1 MTSRADGELSR
12 ERFRFMIFLS
22 ACAHAL
28 LVLGVGFT
36 YLTDANDEATIEVTL
51 AQYRSQI
58 QPDDADFIAQEN
70 QTGSGS
76 QDEATVPSSPFLSDL
91 NDADINEVRPAPEAQ
106 VLNETPEQP
115 KLTTLTSINAEQV
128 IAQQRNAPE
137 QEEKQA
143 LSEQS
148 SSEEISL
155 AIASLQAQLDLQ
167 QQAFARQPRKYT
179 LSSAS
184 ARKSHEASYLDSW
197 RRRVEAV
204 GNINYPVQARQQQV
218 YGNVRMLIAL
228 NTSGQISETR
238 IIQSSGESLLDQA
251 AVDIVNL
258 AAPFEP
264 FPEELKA
271 EADILEIVR
280 TFRFHEGNT
289 LSSY

>member
-1 MTSRADGELSR
+1 MVSGADGELSR

-36 YLTDANDEATIEVTL
+36 YLTDANNEATIEVTL

-76 QDEATVPSSPFLSDL
+76 QHEATVPSSPFLSDL

-115 KLTTLTSINAEQV
+115 KLTALTSINAEQV

-228 NTSGQISETR
+228 NASGQISETR

>member
-1 MTSRADGELSR
+1 MTSGADGELSR

-36 YLTDANDEATIEVTL
+36 YLTDANDESSIEVIL

-76 QDEATVPSSPFLSDL
+76 QDETTVPSSPFMSDL

-115 KLTTLTSINAEQV
+115 NLTALSSINAEQAV
-128 IAQQRNAPE
+128 AQQRDMPE

-204 GNINYPVQARQQQV
+204 GNINYPIKARQQQV
-218 YGNVRMLIAL
+218 YGNVRMLISL
-228 NTSGQISETR
+228 NASGQISETR

>member
-1 MTSRADGELSR
+1 
-12 ERFRFMIFLS
+12 MIFLS

-36 YLTDANDEATIEVTL
+36 YLTDANNEATIEVTL

-76 QDEATVPSSPFLSDL
+76 QHEATVPSSPFLSDL

-115 KLTTLTSINAEQV
+115 NLTALTSINAEQV

-228 NTSGQISETR
+228 NASGQISETR

>member
-1 MTSRADGELSR
+1 MASGADGELSR

-36 YLTDANDEATIEVTL
+36 YLTDANDESSIEVTL

-76 QDEATVPSSPFLSDL
+76 QDETTVPSSPFISDL
-91 NDADINEVRPAPEAQ
+91 NDADINEVRPAPEAH
-106 VLNETPEQP
+106 VLNETPGQP
-115 KLTTLTSINAEQV
+115 NLTALSSINTEQAV
-128 IAQQRNAPE
+128 AQQRDMPE

-184 ARKSHEASYLDSW
+184 ARKSHEASYLNSW

-204 GNINYPVQARQQQV
+204 GNINYPIKARQQQV
-218 YGNVRMLIAL
+218 YGNVRMLISL
-228 NTSGQISETR
+228 NASGQISETR

-251 AVDIVNL
+251 AFDIVNL

>member
-1 MTSRADGELSR
+1 MTSGADGELSR

-36 YLTDANDEATIEVTL
+36 YLTNANDESSIEVIL
-51 AQYRSQI
+51 AQYHSQI
-58 QPDDADFIAQEN
+58 QPDDADFIAEEN

-76 QDEATVPSSPFLSDL
+76 QEETTVPSSPFMSDL
-91 NDADINEVRPAPEAQ
+91 NDADINEVRPAPKAQ
-106 VLNETPEQP
+106 VLNETPEN
-115 KLTTLTSINAEQV
+115 LTTLSSIDAEQAV
-128 IAQQRNAPE
+128 AQQRDMPE

-143 LSEQS
+143 LSKQS

-155 AIASLQAQLDLQ
+155 AIASLRAQLDLQ

-204 GNINYPVQARQQQV
+204 GNINYPIKARQQQV
-218 YGNVRMLIAL
+218 YGNVRMLISL
-228 NTSGQISETR
+228 NASGQISETR

>member
-1 MTSRADGELSR
+1 MVPGADGELSR
-12 ERFRFMIFLS
+12 ERFRFMVFLS

-28 LVLGVGFT
+28 IVLGVGFT
-36 YLTDANDEATIEVTL
+36 YLGDSIDKSSIEVTL
-51 AQYRSQI
+51 AQYRSQV

-76 QDEATVPSSPFLSDL
+76 QVDAIVPSSPFISDL
-91 NDADINEVRPAPEAQ
+91 NDAAINEVLPAPEAQ
-106 VLNETPEQP
+106 VVDETLEQP
-115 KLTTLTSINAEQV
+115 YMTALSSVNGEQV
-128 IAQQRNAPE
+128 VAQQRHTTE
-137 QEEKQA
+137 QEEKRA

-148 SSEEISL
+148 SSDEISL

-167 QQAFARQPRKYT
+167 RQAFARQPRKHT
-179 LSSAS
+179 ITSAS
-184 ARKSHEASYLDSW
+184 AKKSHEASYLDSW

-204 GNINYPVQARQQQV
+204 GNINYPMKARQQQV
-218 YGNVRMLIAL
+218 YGNVRMLISL
-228 NTSGQISETR
+228 NASGQVSETR
-238 IIQSSGESLLDQA
+238 IIQSSGKTLLDQA

-271 EADILEIVR
+271 EADIIELIR

>member
-1 MTSRADGELSR
+1 MTSGAAGELSR

-36 YLTDANDEATIEVTL
+36 YLTDANDESSIEVTL

-76 QDEATVPSSPFLSDL
+76 QDETTVPSSPFISDL
-91 NDADINEVRPAPEAQ
+91 NDADINEVRPAPEAH

-115 KLTTLTSINAEQV
+115 NLTALSSINTEQAV
-128 IAQQRNAPE
+128 AQQLDMPE

-167 QQAFARQPRKYT
+167 QQALARQPRKYT

-204 GNINYPVQARQQQV
+204 GNINYPIKARQQQV
-218 YGNVRMLIAL
+218 YGNVRMLISL
-228 NTSGQISETR
+228 NASGQISETR

-251 AVDIVNL
+251 AFDIINL

>member
-1 MTSRADGELSR
+1 MASEADEELSR
-12 ERFRFMIFLS
+12 ERFRFMVFLS

-36 YLTDANDEATIEVTL
+36 YLGDADDESSMEVTL

-76 QDEATVPSSPFLSDL
+76 KDEAIVPSSPFMPDL
-91 NDADINEVRPAPEAQ
+91 NDADINEVVPTPEAQ
-106 VLNETPEQP
+106 VLNETLEQP
-115 KLTTLTSINAEQV
+115 ALTALSSINGEQ
-128 IAQQRNAPE
+128 ILAQQSDTPE
-137 QEEKQA
+137 QEEKRA
-143 LSEQS
+143 PTEQS

-167 QQAFARQPRKYT
+167 QQAFARQPRKHT

-204 GNINYPVQARQQQV
+204 GNINYPIQARQRQV
-218 YGNVRMLIAL
+218 YGNVRMLISLNAL
-228 NTSGQISETR
+228 GQISEIR
-238 IIQSSGESLLDQA
+238 IIQSSGEALLDQA

-264 FPEELKA
+264 FPEELQA

>member
-1 MTSRADGELSR
+1 MASGADGELSR

-36 YLTDANDEATIEVTL
+36 YLTDANNEATIEVTL

-76 QDEATVPSSPFLSDL
+76 QHEATVPSSPFLSDL

-115 KLTTLTSINAEQV
+115 NLTALTSINAEQV

-137 QEEKQA
+137 QEERQA

-228 NTSGQISETR
+228 NASGQISETR

>member
-1 MTSRADGELSR
+1 MASGADGELSR

-36 YLTDANDEATIEVTL
+36 YLTDANNEATIEVTL

-115 KLTTLTSINAEQV
+115 NLTALTSIKAEQV

-137 QEEKQA
+137 QKERQA

-228 NTSGQISETR
+228 NASGQISETR

>member
-1 MTSRADGELSR
+1 
-12 ERFRFMIFLS
+12 MIFLS

-155 AIASLQAQLDLQ
+155 AIANLQAQLDLQ

-204 GNINYPVQARQQQV
+204 GNINYPIKARQQQV

-228 NTSGQISETR
+228 NASGQISETR

>member
-1 MTSRADGELSR
+1 MASGADGELSR

-36 YLTDANDEATIEVTL
+36 YLTDANNEATIEVTL

-76 QDEATVPSSPFLSDL
+76 QDETTVPSSPFMSDL

-115 KLTTLTSINAEQV
+115 NLTALTSINAEQV

-228 NTSGQISETR
+228 NASGQISETR

-280 TFRFHEGNT
+280 TFRFHEGNM

>member
-1 MTSRADGELSR
+1 MASGADGELSR

-228 NTSGQISETR
+228 NASGQISETR

-264 FPEELKA
+264 FPEELKD

>member
-1 MTSRADGELSR
+1 MVSGADGELSR

-36 YLTDANDEATIEVTL
+36 YLSDANNEATIEVTL

-76 QDEATVPSSPFLSDL
+76 QHEATVPSSPFLSDL

-115 KLTTLTSINAEQV
+115 NLTALTSINAEQV
-128 IAQQRNAPE
+128 IAQQRNASE

-155 AIASLQAQLDLQ
+155 AIASLRAQLDLQ

-228 NTSGQISETR
+228 NASGQISETR

>member
-1 MTSRADGELSR
+1 MASGADGELSR

-36 YLTDANDEATIEVTL
+36 YLKDANDEATIEVTL

-115 KLTTLTSINAEQV
+115 NLTALTSINAEQV
-128 IAQQRNAPE
+128 ISQQRNAPE

-148 SSEEISL
+148 NSEEISL

-228 NTSGQISETR
+228 NASGQISETR

-258 AAPFEP
+258 AAPFDP

-271 EADILEIVR
+271 EADILEIIR

>member
-1 MTSRADGELSR
+1 MVPGADGELSR
-12 ERFRFMIFLS
+12 ERFRFMVFLS

-28 LVLGVGFT
+28 IVLGVGFT
-36 YLTDANDEATIEVTL
+36 YLGDSIDKSSIEVTL
-51 AQYRSQI
+51 AQYRSQV

-76 QDEATVPSSPFLSDL
+76 QVDAIVPSSPFISDF
-91 NDADINEVRPAPEAQ
+91 NDAAINEVLPAPEAQ
-106 VLNETPEQP
+106 VVDETLEQP
-115 KLTTLTSINAEQV
+115 YMTALSSVNGEQV
-128 IAQQRNAPE
+128 VAQQRHTTE
-137 QEEKQA
+137 QEEKRA

-148 SSEEISL
+148 SSDEISL

-167 QQAFARQPRKYT
+167 RQAFARQPRKHT
-179 LSSAS
+179 ITSAS
-184 ARKSHEASYLDSW
+184 AKKSHEASYLDSW

-204 GNINYPVQARQQQV
+204 GNINYPKQARQQQV
-218 YGNVRMLIAL
+218 YGNVRMLISL
-228 NTSGQISETR
+228 NASGQVSETR
-238 IIQSSGESLLDQA
+238 IIQSSGKTLLDQA

-271 EADILEIVR
+271 EADIIELIR

>member
-1 MTSRADGELSR
+1 MAPGADGELSR
-12 ERFRFMIFLS
+12 ERFRFMVFLS

-36 YLTDANDEATIEVTL
+36 YIGDANDKSSIEVTL

-76 QDEATVPSSPFLSDL
+76 KDEATVPSSPFMPDL
-91 NDADINEVRPAPEAQ
+91 NDADINEVLPSPEAQ
-106 VLNETPEQP
+106 VLKETLEQP
-115 KLTTLTSINAEQV
+115 ALTALSSINGEQV
-128 IAQQRNAPE
+128 LAHQRDTPE
-137 QEEKQA
+137 QEEKRA
-143 LSEQS
+143 PTEQS

-204 GNINYPVQARQQQV
+204 GNINYPIQARQRQI
-218 YGNVRMLIAL
+218 YGNVRMLISLNAL
-228 NTSGQISETR
+228 GQIRETR

>member
-1 MTSRADGELSR
+1 MVSGADGELSR

-36 YLTDANDEATIEVTL
+36 YLTDTNNEATIEVTL

-58 QPDDADFIAQEN
+58 QPNDADFIAQEN

-76 QDEATVPSSPFLSDL
+76 QHEATVPSSPFLSDL

-115 KLTTLTSINAEQV
+115 NLTALTSINAEQV

-155 AIASLQAQLDLQ
+155 AIARLQAQLDLQ

-179 LSSAS
+179 LSFAS

-228 NTSGQISETR
+228 NASGQISETR

-271 EADILEIVR
+271 EADILEVVR

>member
-36 YLTDANDEATIEVTL
+36 YLTDANDESSIEVTL

-76 QDEATVPSSPFLSDL
+76 QDETTVPSSPFMSDL

-115 KLTTLTSINAEQV
+115 NLTALSSINAEQAA
-128 IAQQRNAPE
+128 AQPRDMPE
-137 QEEKQA
+137 QEERQA

-148 SSEEISL
+148 SSEEITL

-167 QQAFARQPRKYT
+167 QQAFTRQPRKYT

-204 GNINYPVQARQQQV
+204 GNRNYPIKARQQQV
-218 YGNVRMLIAL
+218 YGNVRMLISL
-228 NTSGQISETR
+228 NASGQISQIR

-280 TFRFHEGNT
+280 TFRFYEGNT

>member
-1 MTSRADGELSR
+1 MTSGADGELSR

-36 YLTDANDEATIEVTL
+36 YFTDANDELSIEVTL
-51 AQYRSQI
+51 AKYRSQI
-58 QPDDADFIAQEN
+58 EPDDADFIAQEN

-76 QDEATVPSSPFLSDL
+76 QDETTVPSSPFMSDL
-91 NDADINEVRPAPEAQ
+91 NDADINEVRPATESQ

-115 KLTTLTSINAEQV
+115 NLTALSSINAEQAV
-128 IAQQRNAPE
+128 AQQRDMPE

-148 SSEEISL
+148 SSEAISL
-155 AIASLQAQLDLQ
+155 AIASLQAKLDLQ

-179 LSSAS
+179 LSFAS

-204 GNINYPVQARQQQV
+204 GNINYPIKARQQQV
-218 YGNVRMLIAL
+218 YGNVRMLISL
-228 NTSGQISETR
+228 NASGQISETR
-238 IIQSSGESLLDQA
+238 IIKSSGESLLDQA

-271 EADILEIVR
+271 EADILSIVR
-280 TFRFHEGNT
+280 TFRFHESNT

>member
-1 MTSRADGELSR
+1 MTSGADGELSR

-36 YLTDANDEATIEVTL
+36 YLTDANDESSIEVTL

-76 QDEATVPSSPFLSDL
+76 QDETTVPSSPFMSDL
-91 NDADINEVRPAPEAQ
+91 NDADINEVRPAPGAQ
-106 VLNETPEQP
+106 VLNETPEQHN
-115 KLTTLTSINAEQV
+115 LTALSSINAEQAV
-128 IAQQRNAPE
+128 AQQRDMPE
-137 QEEKQA
+137 QEKKQA

-167 QQAFARQPRKYT
+167 QQALARQPRKYT

-204 GNINYPVQARQQQV
+204 GNINYPIKARQQQV
-218 YGNVRMLIAL
+218 YGNVRMLISL
-228 NTSGQISETR
+228 NASGQISETR

-251 AVDIVNL
+251 AFDIVNL

-264 FPEELKA
+264 FPE
-271 EADILEIVR
+271 
-280 TFRFHEGNT
+280 
-289 LSSY
+289 

>member
-1 MTSRADGELSR
+1 MASGADGELSR

-106 VLNETPEQP
+106 VLNEMSEQP

-137 QEEKQA
+137 PEEKQA

-228 NTSGQISETR
+228 NASGQISETR

>member
-1 MTSRADGELSR
+1 
-12 ERFRFMIFLS
+12 MIFLS

-36 YLTDANDEATIEVTL
+36 YLTDANDESSIEVTL

-76 QDEATVPSSPFLSDL
+76 QDETTVPSSPFMSDL

-115 KLTTLTSINAEQV
+115 NLTALSSINAEQAV
-128 IAQQRNAPE
+128 AQQRDMPE

-179 LSSAS
+179 VSSAS

-204 GNINYPVQARQQQV
+204 GNINYPIKARQQQV
-218 YGNVRMLIAL
+218 YGNVRMLISL
-228 NTSGQISETR
+228 NASGQISETR

>member
-1 MTSRADGELSR
+1 MTSGADGELSR

-36 YLTDANDEATIEVTL
+36 YLTDANDESSIEVIL
-51 AQYRSQI
+51 AQYHSQI
-58 QPDDADFIAQEN
+58 QPNDADFIAQEN

-76 QDEATVPSSPFLSDL
+76 QDETTVPSSPFMSDL
-91 NDADINEVRPAPEAQ
+91 NDADINEVRPAHEAQ

-115 KLTTLTSINAEQV
+115 NLTALYSINAEQAV
-128 IAQQRNAPE
+128 AQQREMPE

-155 AIASLQAQLDLQ
+155 AIASLRTQLDLQ

-204 GNINYPVQARQQQV
+204 GNINYPIKARQQQV
-218 YGNVRMLIAL
+218 YGNVRMLISL
-228 NTSGQISETR
+228 NASGQISEIR

>member
-1 MTSRADGELSR
+1 MASGADGELSR

-204 GNINYPVQARQQQV
+204 GNINYPVQARHQQV

-228 NTSGQISETR
+228 NASGQISETR

>member
-1 MTSRADGELSR
+1 MTSGAAGELSR

-51 AQYRSQI
+51 AQYLSQI

-228 NTSGQISETR
+228 NASGQISETR

>member
-1 MTSRADGELSR
+1 MAPGADGELSR
-12 ERFRFMIFLS
+12 ERFRFMVFLS

-36 YLTDANDEATIEVTL
+36 YIGDANDKSSIEVTL

-76 QDEATVPSSPFLSDL
+76 KDKATVPSSPFMPDL
-91 NDADINEVRPAPEAQ
+91 NDADINEVLPSPEAQ
-106 VLNETPEQP
+106 VLKETLEQP
-115 KLTTLTSINAEQV
+115 ALTALSSINGEQV
-128 IAQQRNAPE
+128 LAHQRDTPE
-137 QEEKQA
+137 QEEKRA
-143 LSEQS
+143 PTEQS

-204 GNINYPVQARQQQV
+204 GNINYPIQARQRQI
-218 YGNVRMLIAL
+218 YGNVRMLISLNAL
-228 NTSGQISETR
+228 GQIRETR

>member
-1 MTSRADGELSR
+1 MASGADGELSR

-228 NTSGQISETR
+228 NASGQISETR

-251 AVDIVNL
+251 TVDIVNL

>member
-1 MTSRADGELSR
+1 
-12 ERFRFMIFLS
+12 MIFLS

-36 YLTDANDEATIEVTL
+36 YLTDANNEATIEVTL

-58 QPDDADFIAQEN
+58 QPDAADFIAQEN

-76 QDEATVPSSPFLSDL
+76 QHEATVPSSPFLSDL

-115 KLTTLTSINAEQV
+115 NLTALTSINAEQV

-218 YGNVRMLIAL
+218 YGNVRMLIVL
-228 NTSGQISETR
+228 NASGQISETR

>member
-1 MTSRADGELSR
+1 MASGADGELSK

-36 YLTDANDEATIEVTL
+36 YLTDANNEATIEVTL

-228 NTSGQISETR
+228 NASGQISETR

>member
-1 MTSRADGELSR
+1 MVSGADGELSR
-12 ERFRFMIFLS
+12 ERFRFIIFLS

-36 YLTDANDEATIEVTL
+36 YLTDANNEATIEVTL

-76 QDEATVPSSPFLSDL
+76 QHEATVPSSPFLSDL

-115 KLTTLTSINAEQV
+115 NLTALTSINAEQV

-155 AIASLQAQLDLQ
+155 AIASLRAQLDLQ

-228 NTSGQISETR
+228 NASGQISETR

>member
-1 MTSRADGELSR
+1 MVSGADGELSR

-36 YLTDANDEATIEVTL
+36 YLTDVNNEATIEVTL

-76 QDEATVPSSPFLSDL
+76 QHEVTVPSSPFLSDL
-91 NDADINEVRPAPEAQ
+91 NHADINEVRPAPEAQ

-115 KLTTLTSINAEQV
+115 NLTALTSINAEQV

-204 GNINYPVQARQQQV
+204 GNINYPVLARQQQV

-228 NTSGQISETR
+228 NASGQISETR

>member
-1 MTSRADGELSR
+1 MASGADGELSR

-36 YLTDANDEATIEVTL
+36 YLTDANNEATIEVTL

-76 QDEATVPSSPFLSDL
+76 QHEATVPSSPFLSDL

-115 KLTTLTSINAEQV
+115 KLTALTSINAEQV

-228 NTSGQISETR
+228 NASGQISETR

>member
-1 MTSRADGELSR
+1 MASGADGELSR

-106 VLNETPEQP
+106 VLKTPEQP

-228 NTSGQISETR
+228 NASGQISETR

-271 EADILEIVR
+271 ETDILEIVR

>member
-1 MTSRADGELSR
+1 MASGADGELSR

-36 YLTDANDEATIEVTL
+36 YLTDANNEATIEVTL

-76 QDEATVPSSPFLSDL
+76 QHEATVPSSPFLSDL

-228 NTSGQISETR
+228 NASGQISETR

-271 EADILEIVR
+271 ETDILEIVR

>member
-1 MTSRADGELSR
+1 MTSGADGELSR

-36 YLTDANDEATIEVTL
+36 YLTDANDESSIEVTL

-76 QDEATVPSSPFLSDL
+76 QDETTVPSSPFMSDL

-115 KLTTLTSINAEQV
+115 NLTALSSINAEQAV
-128 IAQQRNAPE
+128 AQQRDMPE

-204 GNINYPVQARQQQV
+204 GNINYPIKARQQQV
-218 YGNVRMLIAL
+218 YGNVRMLISL
-228 NTSGQISETR
+228 NASGQISETR

>member
-1 MTSRADGELSR
+1 MVSGADGELSR

-36 YLTDANDEATIEVTL
+36 YLTDANNEATIEVTL

-115 KLTTLTSINAEQV
+115 NLTALTSINAEQV

-228 NTSGQISETR
+228 NASGQISETR

>member
-1 MTSRADGELSR
+1 MASGADGELSR

-91 NDADINEVRPAPEAQ
+91 NDADINEVRPAPEEQ

-228 NTSGQISETR
+228 NASGQISETR

-271 EADILEIVR
+271 ETDILEIVR